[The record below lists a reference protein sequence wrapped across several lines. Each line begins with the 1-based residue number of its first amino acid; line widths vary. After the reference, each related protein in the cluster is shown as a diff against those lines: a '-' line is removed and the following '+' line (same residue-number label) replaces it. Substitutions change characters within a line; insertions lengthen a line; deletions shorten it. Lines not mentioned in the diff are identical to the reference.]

1 MDRDPGQIIGALL
14 VIAAVIASFIVI
26 SVLKQK
32 FLEEKPNPRHALAL
46 AIVCY
51 ILTAV
56 FAALSVFVI
65 YIMVTVAQVTGGN
78 FIYFWSVVVSLTVTI
93 VYLCQA
99 IAVTRRFDESKGIVG
114 TLVSCPK
121 CGNMIAANADFCSR
135 CGSGYKNTSFKPKK
149 ACPNCGQ
156 LVDIGAVCCP
166 YCSENIAVQGTAEDK
181 PLVYASSTKPE

>member
-1 MDRDPGQIIGALL
+1 MYRDPGQIIVVLL

-32 FLEEKPNPRHALAL
+32 FLEEKPNPRHALVL

-51 ILTAV
+51 ILTAG
-56 FAALSVFVI
+56 FAGLTI
-65 YIMVTVAQVTGGN
+65 YIIYAMIMATQMTGGN
-78 FIYFWSVVVSLTVTI
+78 FLYFLIVIASLTTVI

-135 CGSGYKNTSFKPKK
+135 CGSGYKDTSFKPKK
-149 ACPNCGQ
+149 TCPNCGQ
-156 LVDIGAVCCP
+156 LVDIGAACCP
-166 YCSENIAVQGTAEDK
+166 YCSENITVQGDADDK
-181 PLVYASSTKPE
+181 PLVYAGSAKLE